1 MVNLDMNMDMG
12 NSEWLHYS
20 IVHIFGRSVVVA
32 RASFTCEILHDIH
45 EVALF
50 LFLEMTSK

>member
-1 MVNLDMNMDMG
+1 MD
-12 NSEWLHYS
+12 
-20 IVHIFGRSVVVA
+20 IFTTALFTFLAVRLLVA

-50 LFLEMTSK
+50 LFFFFLFGNDKQIIET